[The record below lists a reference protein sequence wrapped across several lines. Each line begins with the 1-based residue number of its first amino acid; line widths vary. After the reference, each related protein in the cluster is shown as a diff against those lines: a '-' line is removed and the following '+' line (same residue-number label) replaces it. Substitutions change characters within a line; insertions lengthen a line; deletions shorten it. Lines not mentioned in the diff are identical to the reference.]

1 MCRAALDGARE
12 IVENGTHKNQGNK
25 EKADAPE
32 RVDDDADFER
42 AG

>member
-1 MCRAALDGARE
+1 MDGTSE
-12 IVENGTHKNQGNK
+12 IVEDGAHKNQGNK